1 MPRVMRRSRQA
12 SWTEERRDLGKRKR
26 DVAADEAPERK
37 HRRREEAET
46 VSSRTSRYETRSG
59 YRRREE
65 LQRERERESRRERD
79 QQDETDLR
87 RQGRDRAVQTERFR
101 DSRDY
106 SGGVGRHRELERRER
121 RDASKKAR
129 DRERKYGTDGYKSR
143 KTSSARF
150 ESKNCLCNLG
160 NTHLLDPQDATRL

>member
-1 MPRVMRRSRQA
+1 MPRVLRRSRQA
-12 SWTEERRDLGKRKR
+12 SWTEDRRELGKRKR
-26 DVAADEAPERK
+26 EIVADEAPERK

-65 LQRERERESRRERD
+65 LKRERERETRRERE
-79 QQDETDLR
+79 QEEEKELR
-87 RQGRDRAVQTERFR
+87 RQGRDRAVQTEYMDKYRN
-101 DSRDY
+101 SRDF
-106 SGGVGRHRELERRER
+106 SGGVGRHRDLERRDR

-129 DRERKYGTDGYKSR
+129 DRDRKYGTDGYKSR

-150 ESKNCLCNLG
+150 ES
-160 NTHLLDPQDATRL
+160 